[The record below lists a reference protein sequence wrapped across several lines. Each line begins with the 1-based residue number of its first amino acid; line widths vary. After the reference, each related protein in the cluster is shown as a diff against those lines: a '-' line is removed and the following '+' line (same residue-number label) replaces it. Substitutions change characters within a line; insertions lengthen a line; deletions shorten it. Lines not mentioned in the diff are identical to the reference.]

1 MGQLEDSLRNGLAAM
16 QGKGVDPATL
26 YGMPGK
32 VVSAPP
38 PTGAWSA
45 YGNVGNGGAP
55 SSNALPL
62 DPSSMQTTTGVPAP
76 APVANTMPVG
86 SPSGMPN
93 AATAAG
99 SGAQANISAPIGHN
113 TFGLDP
119 RVSLRHIMD
128 YLLPRVKDL
137 ESEGNY
143 KADRATKYP
152 GQTASG
158 AYQYTD
164 GTWGGY
170 GGFARAVDAPPE
182 IQDKKA
188 REDFQSRLG
197 EYGNDPFKAAAGHYF
212 PRYAHDPKLWD
223 QPLKNSK
230 GEVIPNSMP
239 VRNYLNK
246 VFPPDRVANYMKT
259 VTQ

>member
-1 MGQLEDSLRNGLAAM
+1 MGQLEDSLRQGLAAM
-16 QGKGVDPATL
+16 QGKGVDPSAL
-26 YGMPGK
+26 YGVPGK
-32 VVSAPP
+32 AVSAPP

-55 SSNALPL
+55 SSNAPTP
-62 DPSSMQTTTGVPAP
+62 DPSSMQTTTAAP
-76 APVANTMPVG
+76 APMANTVPVG
-86 SPSGMPN
+86 GPAPPN
-93 AATAAG
+93 PATAAG
-99 SGAQANISAPIGHN
+99 SGMQAGMDGGIGHN

-119 RVSLRHIMD
+119 RVNIHHIMD
-128 YLLPRVKDL
+128 YLLPKVRDL
-137 ESEGNY
+137 ESKGDY
-143 KADRATKYP
+143 KADRSAKYP

-164 GTWGGY
+164 STWGGY
-170 GGFARAVDAPPE
+170 GGFPRAVDAPPE

-188 REDFQSRLG
+188 REDFMSRLS

-212 PRYAHDPKLWD
+212 PKYAHDPKLWD

-239 VRNYLNK
+239 VKDYLNK
-246 VFPPDRVANYMKT
+246 VLPPDRVANYMKA